1 MEIEMSPIKY
11 ICAAAFLL
19 SIGCESDFPSKELG
33 LNLPKEIN
41 IAEIEKNYFS
51 KKIEVVDISKS
62 VSGNSFSNRAAS
74 YLRRSPDVAA
84 LKAAIK
90 KAEAS
95 VKVTEDQ
102 KEPQFFGGITGG
114 LDNSIKDYFGAGIT
128 LSGEKTVFDAQK
140 TDLSISSLKIQRL
153 LSEIQLTALVENQ
166 SLALASS
173 YLEILEAE
181 AGIALVEK
189 RKQLV
194 ENNLV
199 KLDELVVAGVLNV
212 SDKVA
217 GQIASV
223 KLNSI
228 RESQNAKKK
237 QAWSAL
243 SRKLGSNLTFVKQSD
258 VWELFGQKSDLNF
271 KLEDVPSIKT
281 SILEVQIAEF
291 ELLQA
296 KRSVAPVIKL
306 TGSLVQPLDTTDQNE
321 NVRLG
326 INIQTP
332 LFKQRHLKNLVEAE
346 TAAVDFA
353 KNQLE
358 KSIQDTVISGD
369 ILRSALSSSEQT
381 RELLKKS
388 VALAQQEILYIERQI
403 KVGQASVNQLIN
415 AHSQLLDTELRLSA
429 ARFEYFQAHLRILE
443 LHGRLTKHL
452 NIKL

>member
-1 MEIEMSPIKY
+1 MEIEMIPIKY

-19 SIGCESDFPSKELG
+19 SIGCESDFPSKEFG
-33 LNLPKEIN
+33 LKLPKEIN

-51 KKIEVVDISKS
+51 KKIEVVDYSKS
-62 VSGNSFSNRAAS
+62 VSGNTFSNRAAS

-84 LKAAIK
+84 LKATIK
-90 KAEAS
+90 KAEAN

-114 LDNSIKDYFGAGIT
+114 LDNSVKDYFGAGIT
-128 LSGEKTVFDAQK
+128 LSGEKTLFDAQK

-153 LSEIQLTALVENQ
+153 LSEIQLTALLENQ

-189 RKQLV
+189 RIQLV
-194 ENNLV
+194 ETNLV
-199 KLDELVVAGVLNV
+199 KLDELVIAGVLNV

-217 GQIASV
+217 GQIASG
-223 KLNSI
+223 KLKTM
-228 RESQNAKKK
+228 RESQNATKK

-271 KLEDVPSIKT
+271 KLEDVPSIKI
-281 SILEVQIAEF
+281 SILELQIAELK
-291 ELLQA
+291 LLEA
-296 KRSVAPVIKL
+296 KRSVAPVMKL

-346 TAAVDFA
+346 TSAVDFA

-369 ILRSALSSSEQT
+369 ILRSALNSSEQT

-403 KVGQASVNQLIN
+403 K
-415 AHSQLLDTELRLSA
+415 
-429 ARFEYFQAHLRILE
+429 
-443 LHGRLTKHL
+443 
-452 NIKL
+452 